1 MQQRLGLPAIRVA
14 AVCGH
19 DTQCAAFAAPAK
31 TERHIFLSCGTWSL
45 FGTEL
50 EQPVLTEQAAALAL
64 SNEVGY
70 GRKVTLLK
78 NIIGLWL
85 LQESRREYARQGEN
99 YSFAEIET
107 MARQCHEPS
116 CYIDPDDPVFTP
128 PGNIP
133 QRVQAYCRKPDSIS
147 LKRRVPF
154 SAAFMRAQKYS
165 RALEDLEACTGAHYP
180 VIHMLGGGVKDGFL
194 QLTADFCQRQVTAGP
209 VEATVYG
216 NAAIQLLNLNAIETP
231 DAARRCIAAS
241 ETMRNYHPGTLP
253 ASIYSK
259 KLQRN
264 EGISCILESVS
275 VLSLT
280 DGSLCAKIWKN
291 RP

>member
-1 MQQRLGLPAIRVA
+1 M
-14 AVCGH
+14 
-19 DTQCAAFAAPAK
+19 
-31 TERHIFLSCGTWSL
+31 
-45 FGTEL
+45 
-50 EQPVLTEQAAALAL
+50 
-64 SNEVGY
+64 
-70 GRKVTLLK
+70 TLLK

-133 QRVQAYCRKPDSIS
+133 QRVQAYCRKTGQHIPETPGAVFRCIYES
-147 LKRRVPF
+147 L
-154 SAAFMRAQKYS
+154 ALKYS

-194 QLTADFCQRQVTAGP
+194 CQLTADFCQRQVTAGP

-259 KLQRN
+259 KT
-264 EGISCILESVS
+264 S
-275 VLSLT
+275 
-280 DGSLCAKIWKN
+280 KK
-291 RP
+291 